1 MYSAGE
7 IFNGVCF
14 TYGMNSK
21 GLAIQHC
28 AIRCPSMVE
37 LMQGTQNPAFAF
49 TNPRRL
55 PHLLGGIP
63 LDVHF
68 TLDKP
73 QIIGGTDNDSFKGG
87 LIWSLN
93 HVHYFSSSST
103 ILLYICRTHIITVYI
118 IAYSHCRHFKF
129 RRLSKNRRSG
139 ISLVH
144 FLTFHTPLLDIS
156 LVPAQSIPYW
166 SHAVPGFPVGIK
178 RLGSISDTHL
188 PRCFVSRS

>member
-144 FLTFHTPLLDIS
+144 FLTFHTPLLSSSCPINTV
-156 LVPAQSIPYW
+156 LVACST
-166 SHAVPGFPVGIK
+166 GFSCGN
-178 RLGSISDTHL
+178 
-188 PRCFVSRS
+188 